1 MAKAQD
7 RALIRR
13 SHDALIQVSKLLV
26 QMNVVQGLFHGRVRV
41 TKQLLQQLDAQH
53 HLGGK
58 RRLTCLAL
66 GGCGEIKASS
76 SVQGITSFISSRNS
90 RLRVRLVTSSNPVWA
105 RLICFMAQMSQIRP
119 LVGFLLQTLLRKA
132 DYFLDKH
139 RR

>member
-1 MAKAQD
+1 MKAQD
-7 RALIRR
+7 GARVRH
-13 SHDALIQVSKLLV
+13 SHDPCIQVSELLIKR
-26 QMNVVQGLFHGRVRV
+26 NVVQSLFHGRIRV
-41 TKQLLQQLDAQH
+41 TKELLEQMDAQH